1 MNGYISCMCRN
12 VYETPWDALC
22 VPGSFGHRGASHEV
36 AGRTA
41 GHGSEGP
48 DKEQRGIHSTVRPA
62 AVPEIE
68 PEGGRQTRSASLHV
82 SFDGPR
88 QEAGPRP
95 ELPLTCRWRGC
106 VPSRGGTC
114 SLMEEN
120 PSSTALTSILQTGGG
135 APPPL
140 PLYWY
145 QPTGRPC
152 WRKIFRL
159 FYKRPIPAEGG
170 LFMRTGTAL

>member
-1 MNGYISCMCRN
+1 MDISPACAAMSMK
-12 VYETPWDALC
+12 L
-22 VPGSFGHRGASHEV
+22 PGTHCASRGVSGIE
-36 AGRTA
+36 GRPMKSLAVRQDTA
-41 GHGSEGP
+41 ARGQTRSKEGS
-48 DKEQRGIHSTVRPA
+48 DSTVRPA

-114 SLMEEN
+114 SLTEEN

-135 APPPL
+135 ATPASPFILVSTDGPALLEKNISPL
-140 PLYWY
+140 L
-145 QPTGRPC
+145 QAADSR
-152 WRKIFRL
+152 
-159 FYKRPIPAEGG
+159 
-170 LFMRTGTAL
+170 

>member
-1 MNGYISCMCRN
+1 MCRN

-68 PEGGRQTRSASLHV
+68 PEGGR
-82 SFDGPR
+82 
-88 QEAGPRP
+88 
-95 ELPLTCRWRGC
+95 LPLEAKTQEGDSWKCRRQGNAAAI
-106 VPSRGGTC
+106 R
-114 SLMEEN
+114 
-120 PSSTALTSILQTGGG
+120 
-135 APPPL
+135 
-140 PLYWY
+140 
-145 QPTGRPC
+145 
-152 WRKIFRL
+152 
-159 FYKRPIPAEGG
+159 
-170 LFMRTGTAL
+170 

>member
-1 MNGYISCMCRN
+1 MDISPACAAMSMK
-12 VYETPWDALC
+12 L
-22 VPGSFGHRGASHEV
+22 PGTHCASRGVSGIE
-36 AGRTA
+36 GRPMKSLA
-41 GHGSEGP
+41 VRQEGP
-48 DKEQRGIHSTVRPA
+48 DKEQRGSHSTVRPA

-135 APPPL
+135 ATPASPFILVSTDGPALLEKNISPL
-140 PLYWY
+140 L
-145 QPTGRPC
+145 QAADSR
-152 WRKIFRL
+152 
-159 FYKRPIPAEGG
+159 
-170 LFMRTGTAL
+170 